1 MCAACAYTTD
11 RLTVGPWPALAA
23 EGNGADLASTVAA
36 ILTPA
41 VTASLPDEWQGPFGP
56 ERARRWIEQR
66 DGEGATLL
74 ARDRRSGQAIG
85 LLVLHEIADATAAVV
100 DVRLGYLVAESA
112 WGQGYGRELVAGFVG
127 WCRGQPAIRSLAGGV
142 EAGNVASIRIL
153 EACGFVPEP
162 GAADGDSLV
171 YRLDLAT

>member
-11 RLTVGPWPALAA
+11 RLTVGPWHAVAA
-23 EGNGADLASTVAA
+23 EGAGVDLASTVAA

-41 VTASLPDEWQGPFGP
+41 VTASLPDEWQGPFGL

-74 ARDRRSGQAIG
+74 ARDHVSGQAVG
-85 LLVLHEIADATAAVV
+85 LLVLHERADASDPVV

-127 WCRGQPAIRSLAGGV
+127 WCRGQSTIRSLAGGV
-142 EAGNVASIRIL
+142 EAGNVASVRIL
-153 EACGFVPEP
+153 EACGFVPEA
-162 GAADGDSLV
+162 GAADDDALL